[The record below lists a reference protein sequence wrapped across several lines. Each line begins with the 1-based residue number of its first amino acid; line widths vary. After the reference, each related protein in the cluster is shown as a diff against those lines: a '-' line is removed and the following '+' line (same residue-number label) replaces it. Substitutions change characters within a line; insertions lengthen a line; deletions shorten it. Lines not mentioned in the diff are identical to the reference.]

1 MSFRRPSRSR
11 FPVHVVLAIALA
23 SPLAGARAQER
34 GTLTGKVTEAS
45 SGSPLSGASIS
56 VAGTQLGS
64 IARADGSYRVQLPP
78 GRYEVRARLLGYEV
92 GRDSVTIVAGQSVT
106 KDFSLAKA
114 VTNLE
119 QVVVTGTRR
128 QDRTVTE
135 APTPIDVLSAKDIK
149 SSGRTETAQIIQ
161 MLAPSFNFPRASI
174 SDGTDHVRPATL
186 RGLGPDQLLVLV
198 NGKRRHT
205 SALVNVNAIGR
216 GSAGVD
222 LNAIPA
228 SAIDHIEVLRDGA
241 AAQYGSDA
249 IAGVINIILKSD
261 VPTDLSTTVGQTS
274 EGDGTVTQFAGSHSL
289 HFGDAY
295 LTLSGEYRFRDSTNR
310 SLPDTRQQYFTG
322 DPRNS
327 KPPVQDH
334 WQGDAKTTD
343 YGLFGSFGKP
353 LSTNSELYAFGGAT
367 QRNGKSAG
375 FFRRPLD
382 DRTVRSIHPDGFLPL
397 ITSDILDFSLGGGIK
412 GTKAKWNYDLSL
424 VHGYN
429 RFDFGVDN
437 SNNVSMGNASPTK
450 FEAGGFNFAQST
462 VNFDVQ
468 RTVKW
473 VLPQPISV
481 ALGSEL
487 RRDAYAIFRGE
498 EASYID
504 GGVAVLDG
512 PNKGARAAAGS
523 QVFPGFRPSDE
534 VNESR
539 TNVAAY
545 IDLETNL
552 SKRLTVSAAARAEDY
567 SDFGAATTGKFT
579 SRLEIGRG
587 LAIRGALATGFRA
600 PSLAQSWFSST
611 ATNFIG
617 SPPVAVDNKTFP
629 VTTPVAKLLGA
640 SPLQA
645 EKSVNISYGVT
656 FAPAPAFS
664 LSVDFYRIDV
674 KDRVVLT
681 GNLITAQTVAL
692 LSANG
697 YPGIGGARYF
707 TNAIDSRTDG
717 VDVVANYG
725 VQVSTNGTLRLGAAY
740 NNNINKVV
748 HVKPTPSQLSSIGEA
763 IFDRTARVA
772 FERGQPRSNT
782 RFTGD
787 YGWKKFNAIVQ
798 LQRYGSIASAA
809 SVTNR
814 SLDQIFTAKWITDA
828 NVSYQ
833 ITNQFGLTFGA
844 DNFFDIYPDQV
855 LPANS
860 NSGTLPYTGATPFG
874 FNGRYM
880 FLRMN
885 FRR

>member
-1 MSFRRPSRSR
+1 MHHCRGFTTARR
-11 FPVHVVLAIALA
+11 LATLALA
-23 SPLAGARAQER
+23 LALPLAGARAQER
-34 GTLTGKVTEAS
+34 GTITGKVTEAE
-45 SGSPLSGASIS
+45 SGSPISGVSVS
-56 VAGTQLGS
+56 VAGTQLGA
-64 IARADGSYRVQLPP
+64 ITRADGSYRIAVPP
-78 GRYEVRARLLGYEV
+78 GRYEIRARLLGYEA
-92 GRDSVTIVAGQSVT
+92 GRDSITVTAGGSLT
-106 KDFSLAKA
+106 KNFTLAKA
-114 VTNLE
+114 VNNLE

-128 QDRTVTE
+128 QDRTVVD

-149 SSGRTETAQIIQ
+149 ASGRTETAQIIQ
-161 MLAPSFNFPRASI
+161 MLAPSFNFPRATI
-174 SDGTDHVRPATL
+174 ADGTDHVRPATL

-228 SAIDHIEVLRDGA
+228 SAIDRIEVLRDGA

-261 VPTDLSTTVGQTS
+261 VPTDFSSTVGQTS
-274 EGDGTVTQFAGSHSL
+274 EGDGTVTQFAGTHAL
-289 HFGDAY
+289 HFGNAF
-295 LTLSGEYRFRDSTNR
+295 LTLSGEFRFRDSTNR
-310 SLPDTRQQYFTG
+310 SLPDTRQQYFAG
-322 DPRNS
+322 DPRNANA
-327 KPPVQDH
+327 PIQNH

-343 YGLFGSFGKP
+343 YGVFASFGKP
-353 LSTNSELYAFGGAT
+353 LGSNAELYAFGGTT

-382 DRTVRSIHPDGFLPL
+382 DRTVRSLHPNGFLPL
-397 ITSDILDFSLGGGIK
+397 ITSDILDFSLGTGVK
-412 GTKAKWNYDLSL
+412 GTRAKWNYDLSL

-429 RFDFGVDN
+429 RFAFGVNN
-437 SNNVSMGNASPTK
+437 SNNVSLGNASPTS
-450 FEAGGFNFAQST
+450 FDAGGFNFAQST
-462 VNFDVQ
+462 LNLDLQ
-468 RTVKW
+468 RQVRW
-473 VLPQPISV
+473 GLPRPVSV
-481 ALGSEL
+481 ALGSEF
-487 RRDAYAIFRGE
+487 RRDAYNIFQGE
-498 EASYID
+498 RASWVD
-504 GGVAVLDG
+504 GGIPVLDG

-523 QVFPGFRPSDE
+523 QVFPGFRPTDE
-534 VNESR
+534 VNASR
-539 TNVAAY
+539 TNLAAY
-545 IDLETNL
+545 LDLETNL
-552 SKRLTVSAAARAEDY
+552 LQRWTVGAAARAETY
-567 SDFGAATTGKFT
+567 SDFGSATTGKLA
-579 SRLEIGRG
+579 SRFEVGRG
-587 LAIRGALATGFRA
+587 LALRGALATGFRA

-629 VTTPVAKLLGA
+629 VNTPVARLLGA
-640 SPLQA
+640 SDLTP

-656 FAPAPAFS
+656 FSPARAFT

-674 KDRVVLT
+674 DDRVVLT

-692 LSANG
+692 LTANG

-725 VQVSTNGTLRLGAAY
+725 VQLSRNQTLRLGAAY
-740 NNNINKVV
+740 NNTINRVRR
-748 HVKPTPSQLSSIGEA
+748 VKPTPPQLSSIGEA
-763 IFDRTARVA
+763 IFDRTARVT

-787 YGWKKFNAIVQ
+787 YAWKKLSAITQ

-814 SLDQIFTAKWITDA
+814 ALDQYFTAKWITDM

-833 ITNQFGLTFGA
+833 LTNQVGFTFGA
-844 DNFFDIYPDQV
+844 DNLFNVYPDKL

-860 NSGTLPYTGATPFG
+860 NSLTFQYSGATPFG
-874 FNGRYM
+874 FNGRFV
-880 FLRMN
+880 FLRAN
-885 FRR
+885 VRR

>member
-1 MSFRRPSRSR
+1 MTIRRCAGRRVAPW
-11 FPVHVVLAIALA
+11 LAVALL
-23 SPLAGARAQER
+23 LATPTVRANAQDR
-34 GTLTGKVTEAS
+34 GTLTGKVTDAEA
-45 SGSPLSGASIS
+45 GTPLSGASVS
-56 VAGTQLGS
+56 VSGTTLGA

-78 GRYEVRARLLGYEV
+78 GRYEVRARLLGFEV
-92 GRDSVTIVAGQSVT
+92 ARDSVTIAAGASVT
-106 KDFSLAKA
+106 KNFTLAKA
-114 VTNLE
+114 VNNLE

-128 QDRTVTE
+128 QDRTVVD

-161 MLAPSFNFPRASI
+161 MLAPSFNFPRASV

-205 SALVNVNAIGR
+205 SSLVNVNAIGR

-249 IAGVINIILKSD
+249 IAGVINIILKND
-261 VPTDLSTTVGQTS
+261 VPTDFATTVGQTS
-274 EGDGTVTQFAGSHSL
+274 EGDGTVNQFSGSHSL
-289 HFGDAY
+289 HFGDAF
-295 LTLSGEYRFRDSTNR
+295 LTLSGEFRFRDSTNR
-310 SLPDTRQQYFTG
+310 SLPDTRQQYFAG
-322 DPRNS
+322 DARNS
-327 KPPVQDH
+327 NKPLQNH

-343 YGLFGSFGKP
+343 FGGFLTFGKP
-353 LSTNSELYAFGGAT
+353 LGANAELYAFGGVT
-367 QRNGKSAG
+367 QRDGKSAG

-382 DRTVRSIHPDGFLPL
+382 DRTVRALHPNGFLPL
-397 ITSDILDFSLGGGIK
+397 ITSDIIDYSVAGGLK
-412 GTKAKWNYDLSL
+412 GTKRNWNYDLSL

-429 RFDFGVDN
+429 RFGFGVEN
-437 SNNVSMGNASPTK
+437 SNNVSLGATSPTV
-450 FEAGGFNFAQST
+450 FDAGGFNFSQSSL
-462 VNFDVQ
+462 NFDLQ
-468 RTVKW
+468 RQVRTI
-473 VLPQPISV
+473 LPQPVSV
-481 ALGSEL
+481 ALGTEF
-487 RRDAYAIFRGE
+487 RRDNYQIFQGQRE
-498 EASYID
+498 SWVD

-512 PNKGARAAAGS
+512 PNRGARAAAGS
-523 QVFPGFRPSDE
+523 QVFPGFRPTDE

-539 TNVAAY
+539 TNLAAY
-545 IDLETNL
+545 VDLETGFG
-552 SKRLTVSAAARAEDY
+552 KRLTVSAAARAEDY

-587 LAIRGALATGFRA
+587 LALRGAIATGFRA

-629 VTTPVAKLLGA
+629 VTTAVAKLLGA
-640 SPLQA
+640 SPLTA
-645 EKSVNISYGVT
+645 EKSVNISYGAT

-674 KDRVVLT
+674 DDRVVLT

-692 LSANG
+692 LTANG

-725 VQVSTNGTLRLGAAY
+725 VQVSKHGTLRLGAAY
-740 NNNINKVV
+740 NNNINRVV
-748 HVKPTPSQLSSIGEA
+748 SVKPTPQALSSIGEA
-763 IFDRTARVA
+763 IFDRTARVT

-787 YGWKKFNAIVQ
+787 YGWKKLNTILQV
-798 LQRYGSIASAA
+798 QRYGSIASAA

-814 SLDQIFTAKWITDA
+814 ALDQYFTPKWLTDA

-833 ITNQFGLTFGA
+833 LTNQVGFTLGV
-844 DNFFDIYPDQV
+844 DNLFDVYPDEV

-860 NSGTLPYTGATPFG
+860 NSLIFRYSGATPFG
-874 FNGRYM
+874 FNGRFM
-880 FLRMN
+880 FLRASY
-885 FRR
+885 RR